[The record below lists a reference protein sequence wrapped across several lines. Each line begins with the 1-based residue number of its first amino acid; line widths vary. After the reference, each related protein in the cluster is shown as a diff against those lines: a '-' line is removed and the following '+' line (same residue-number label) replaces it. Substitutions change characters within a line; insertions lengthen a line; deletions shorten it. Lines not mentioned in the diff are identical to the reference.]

1 MSTVMQ
7 NVTHDTNCQRLHGAC
22 TDAHNRTHADA
33 HVHWCAHVPSAYA
46 STSSTKNSHPTHT
59 CGGSA
64 KPGGIITFQTFN
76 QHKCTDQLLFACKP
90 AAQHMLDV
98 TNNSGELLYRLPAVT
113 MFDYNIQCFP
123 WPKWGARC
131 SWWGARCSWWRTAE
145 RAARRDTRF
154 GGRAKAHVATC
165 VQTPR

>member
-33 HVHWCAHVPSAYA
+33 HVHWCAHVPNTYT

-76 QHKCTDQLLFACKP
+76 QHKCTDQLLCMQASSP
-90 AAQHMLDV
+90 AHARCNEQFRWITVDCQQW
-98 TNNSGELLYRLPAVT
+98 
-113 MFDYNIQCFP
+113 QCLTIIYSVSP
-123 WPKWGARC
+123 GLNEVRGAHDDEQQSVRPGATRTSWGAR
-131 SWWGARCSWWRTAE
+131 RRTSQHAS
-145 RAARRDTRF
+145 RRPD
-154 GGRAKAHVATC
+154 
-165 VQTPR
+165 